1 MVRRTRSAHH
11 GLVTDE
17 HRTEQGSD
25 RTVETTTP
33 AAQPGTRRLTRRTEG
48 KMLGGV
54 ATGLADYFGV
64 DPVIFRI
71 GFVIAAF
78 VGGAGILA
86 YLLAW
91 VVIPEAGTGTSE
103 AERALRVVDKDR
115 TRTWLGIGL
124 LVVGSLMLV
133 DQVAWWNPALF
144 WGFALIAI
152 GVILFRTDASSA
164 APEETMAPRTET
176 RPAATSV
183 DRTKDAQPIAAP
195 RDRSVL
201 GWLSVG
207 TALIAV
213 GIASVLVESDVIS
226 LEAGQFFG
234 IALAILGAGLILGA
248 WWGRSRLL
256 IVLGLLLFPLT
267 VASTAAQA
275 PFEGGVG
282 ERFYTP
288 QSGDQV
294 RTEYR
299 LGAGE
304 MSIDFTEMDFTGQA
318 IDTEASVV
326 AGRLEVIVPSDVTV
340 DVSGHV
346 GVGEIR
352 LFDRVQDGAELD
364 ANAVAEGSAT
374 GGSLDLELET
384 SFGELVVTQA
394 PFSN

>member
-1 MVRRTRSAHH
+1 M
-11 GLVTDE
+11 
-17 HRTEQGSD
+17 
-25 RTVETTTP
+25 ETTTP
-33 AAQPGTRRLTRRTEG
+33 AAQPGARRLTRRTEG

-54 ATGLADYFGV
+54 ATGLGDYFGI

-71 GFVIAAF
+71 GFVLAAF
-78 VGGAGILA
+78 AGGAGILA

-91 VVIPEAGTGTSE
+91 VVIPEAATGTSE
-103 AERALRVVDKDR
+103 AERALRIVDKNR

-124 LVVGSLMLV
+124 LVLGALMLV

-152 GVILFRTDASSA
+152 GVILFRTDTSNA
-164 APEETMAPRTET
+164 APEETLAPKAETEPT
-176 RPAATSV
+176 ATSE
-183 DRTKDAQPIAAP
+183 DTAKQAQATVVR

-207 TALIAV
+207 SSLIAV
-213 GIASVLVESDVIS
+213 GVASVLVEADLIS

-248 WWGRSRLL
+248 WWGRSRAL
-256 IVLGLLLFPLT
+256 IVIGVLLLPLT
-267 VASTAAQA
+267 IASTAARA

-288 QSGDQV
+288 QSTDQV

-304 MSIDFTEMDFTGQA
+304 MSIDFTEMDFSGQA
-318 IDTEASVV
+318 INTEASVV

-340 DVSGHV
+340 DVNGHV

-364 ANAVAEGSAT
+364 VTALAEGSAT
-374 GGSLDLELET
+374 GGSLNLDLET
-384 SFGELVVTQA
+384 SFGEIVVTQA
-394 PFSN
+394 PSTN